1 MTRRALLD
9 TSVLIALL
17 DASHIHHTL
26 CTQWLGHH
34 TGGWASCPITLNGCV
49 RIMAQPSYPNR
60 LPMQTVVAGLRQ
72 AMQHPM
78 HAFWTDE
85 INPLQSHALD
95 WERLLRPSDITDSYL
110 LSLAVYK
117 QGCLVSLDQGI
128 ALSWVVGAEKENLL
142 HLTASSLRSSQ

>member
-1 MTRRALLD
+1 MTRCALLD
-9 TSVLIALL
+9 ASVLIALL
-17 DASHIHHTL
+17 DANHIHHTL

-49 RIMAQPSYPNR
+49 RIMAQPAYPNR
-60 LPMQTVVAGLRQ
+60 LPMQTVVAGLQQ

-78 HAFWTDE
+78 HAFWADE
-85 INPLQSHALD
+85 INPLQSDALD
-95 WERLLRPSDITDSYL
+95 WERLPRPSDITDAYL
-110 LSLAVYK
+110 LSLAVSK

>member
-60 LPMQTVVAGLRQ
+60 LPMQTVVAGLHQ

-78 HAFWTDE
+78 HAFWADE
-85 INPLQSHALD
+85 INPLPSDALD
-95 WERLLRPSDITDSYL
+95 WERLLRPTDITDAYL
-110 LSLAVYK
+110 LSLAVSK
-117 QGCLVSLDQGI
+117 QGCLVSLDKGI
-128 ALSWVVGAEKENLL
+128 ALSWVVGAKQD
-142 HLTASSLRSSQ
+142 HLWVLI

>member
-26 CTQWLGHH
+26 CTQWLAHH

-60 LPMQTVVAGLRQ
+60 LPMQTVVAGLQ
-72 AMQHPM
+72 KAMLNPM
-78 HAFWTDE
+78 HAFWADE
-85 INPLQSHALD
+85 INPLQSDALN
-95 WERLLRPSDITDSYL
+95 WGRLLRPTDITDAYL
-110 LSLAVYK
+110 LSLAVSK

-128 ALSWVVGAEKENLL
+128 ALSWAVGADKDHLVQLL
-142 HLTASSLRSSQ
+142 QA

>member
-1 MTRRALLD
+1 
-9 TSVLIALL
+9 
-17 DASHIHHTL
+17 
-26 CTQWLGHH
+26 
-34 TGGWASCPITLNGCV
+34 
-49 RIMAQPSYPNR
+49 MAQPSYPNR

-78 HAFWTDE
+78 HAFWADE
-85 INPLQSHALD
+85 INPLQSDALD
-95 WERLLRPSDITDSYL
+95 WERLLRPIDITDAYL

-128 ALSWVVGAEKENLL
+128 ALSWVVGAETENLL